1 MYNEKEIREMLK
13 TAPVLLGKE
22 CIYADTDSIKE
33 QEQVQQKEIE
43 KEKEE

>member
-1 MYNEKEIREMLK
+1 MYSEKEVREMLK

-22 CIYADTDSIKE
+22 NE
-33 QEQVQQKEIE
+33 QEQEKVKQKEIE